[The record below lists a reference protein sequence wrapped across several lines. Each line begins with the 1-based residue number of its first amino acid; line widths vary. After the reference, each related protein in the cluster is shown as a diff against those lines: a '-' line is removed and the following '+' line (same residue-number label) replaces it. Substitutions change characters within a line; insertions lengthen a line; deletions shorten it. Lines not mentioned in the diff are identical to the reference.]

1 MIVVHEDKAPAI
13 DVPAPFRRTLKV
25 LLSPVMHP
33 ELKALALGFT
43 ILPRGGKSN
52 DHAHAE
58 GEMFY
63 VVAGDGRVKAGGV
76 EAPLTP
82 GTAAWSP
89 PGESH
94 QLINDGRETL
104 KILWVLC
111 PPGREAA
118 IIEKAS
124 REKRAVPKEGGG

>member
-13 DVPAPFRRTLKV
+13 NVPEPFRRTLKV
-25 LLSPVMHP
+25 LLSPAMHP

-43 ILPRGGKSN
+43 ILPPGGES
-52 DHAHAE
+52 DTHAHVE
-58 GEMFY
+58 GEMFF
-63 VVAGDGRVKAGGV
+63 VLSGAGCIKARD
-76 EAPLTP
+76 AKAQLTP
-82 GTAAWSP
+82 GTAVWSP
-89 PGESH
+89 AGESH
-94 QLINDGRETL
+94 QLINDGRDTL

-124 REKRAVPKEGGG
+124 QEEHARRQDCKG